1 MSLLIGLNETGFFSL
16 KNDREIIINKIK
28 DLEVVLREL
37 DTAYNHLKG
46 FYEPEVRISKKEDSR
61 GRQMYMG
68 SVEIFLPDN
77 VMKREVSFF
86 IDEVGNYKGDFD
98 ERLIEDAKKEA
109 HDTLKTR
116 FKTYFE

>member
-1 MSLLIGLNETGFFSL
+1 MSLLIGLNETGFLSL
-16 KNDREIIINKIK
+16 KNDRDIIINKIK
-28 DLEVVLREL
+28 DLEVVLKEL
-37 DTAYNHLKG
+37 DTAYNHLKC
-46 FYEPEVRISKKEDSR
+46 FYEPEVRIYKQDSR

-77 VMKREVSFF
+77 VMKREVSFS
-86 IDEVGNYKGDFD
+86 IDWVDNYKGDFD
-98 ERLIEDAKKEA
+98 EKLIEDAKKEA

>member
-1 MSLLIGLNETGFFSL
+1 MSLLIGLNETGFLSL

-28 DLEVVLREL
+28 DLEVVLKEL

-46 FYEPEVRISKKEDSR
+46 FYEPEVRISIKQDSR

-86 IDEVGNYKGDFD
+86 IDEVEKYKGDFD
-98 ERLIEDAKKEA
+98 ERLIEDAKQEA